1 MKNLFLLLYVLPLFT
16 VYAGYR
22 NLPKQDS
29 KLLSNNNSPAKV
41 STNAKVMLTNN
52 AKYGSILTDGA
63 GYTLYFFTKD
73 TLNSSCNGQ
82 CAVIWPAFFAD
93 SLTVGAGLADSDF
106 TTITRIDGSHQI
118 AYKGWPLYYYS
129 GDSNPGD
136 VNGEDFGGVW
146 FVAKPNYT
154 IMLMNNQLVGLD
166 SVDYNSLY
174 QPGIGS
180 VQYFVDGYGRTLYI
194 FTHDTFNQNHFT
206 KSDFSNNGLW
216 SIYQDSLQALPP
228 SIDSSYFAMINVY
241 GRMQLTYKGWP
252 LYEFGPDSMKRGNTR
267 GVSFP
272 SPGIWPVAVTS
283 LDSATITTGIVL
295 DNSSGLPKE
304 YSLFQNYPN
313 PFNPSTEIKFSIA
326 KPGLVSLRIYNAL
339 GQEVDNLVNK
349 FLSSGSYRVS
359 WNADNMPS
367 GIYFYSLSTGSFMQV
382 KKMILLK

>member
-1 MKNLFLLLYVLPLFT
+1 MKLKLLLLTMLPLFT
-16 VYAGYR
+16 IFAGNR
-22 NLPKQDS
+22 NLSDLSSNQ
-29 KLLSNNNSPAKV
+29 LSNGNS
-41 STNAKVMLTNN
+41 NAKAASIASVMLTNN
-52 AKYGSILTDGA
+52 SKYGSILTDGK
-63 GYTLYFFTKD
+63 GYSLYFFTKD

-106 TTITRIDGSHQI
+106 TTITRSDGSHQT

-166 SVDYNSLY
+166 SVAFNSKY
-174 QPGIGS
+174 QPGLGS

-252 LYEFGPDSMKRGNTR
+252 LYEFGPDSMQRGNTR

-283 LDSATITTGIVL
+283 LDSATITGIVA
-295 DNSSGLPKE
+295 DNSSGIPKG

-313 PFNPSTEIKFSIA
+313 PFNPSTQIKFSVA
-326 KPGLVSLRIYNAL
+326 KPGLVSLRIYNSL
-339 GQEVDNLVNK
+339 GQEVEELVNK
-349 FLSSGSYRVS
+349 FLSSGAYQVT
-359 WNADNMPS
+359 WNAANMPS
-367 GIYFYSLSTGSFMQV
+367 GIYLYTFTSGSFIQA